1 MSQQRQR
8 QRKPV
13 STEIKLPEA
22 KEDFFPL
29 ATALGAI
36 DRAVSL
42 LAPPGTPRFDRLM
55 KGARCPLPPLGL
67 ANGLMRD
74 ALAVLEGNPYAV
86 RSFVETVEQLNA
98 GNLEMPNVPKDWAEK
113 RDEKPHA
120 HLQWTP
126 EDRPSVAPDRA
137 IPLLAAAAAIGGAGL
152 YPINRLLGGV
162 YRLLCQFEDFGNIH
176 RLALDAGR
184 SEAALARFGAAL
196 DWRFPECGPFPSGP
210 DGGFSLP
217 DRRNCLPWL
226 DWHKECFNDVGQGVP
241 SVPYSI
247 QSVTPAVAC
256 PGDLISIAGS
266 GFGNGGMVVF
276 RRLGGGELEVAA
288 QSWSDTLI
296 AVIVPATSGGGLW
309 LKIPAGSRLVCGVLI
324 PNNVPGQV
332 FENFDGS
339 APYIEAL
346 HLGGSHVGPFIV
358 RPGAPFAVHWRAYG
372 ATGRTLLVSNA
383 QGGTVLQLNNLPAVG
398 ATSSLVAPQIAIPE
412 RWRARLTATGGCQP
426 GQDVREIDIWISH
439 DPSLIASGI
448 EVTQAIQY
456 YRSAEHLTDAADRQA
471 DNAMTLVRN
480 KDAWVR
486 VYVKSLST
494 GMPDHRWPGIT
505 GELLVERIVNGNVAA
520 SFTLPS
526 RAPSIGV
533 RANDSYADVRGD
545 IDRTLNFVIPAAEAN
560 GRLRLTARSLLAGE
574 PFSTTFGSVQT
585 TVDFARD
592 QRLQLAGVLVT
603 FDGPPVIP
611 TPPGT
616 ANLVIAAPTI
626 NDLDNSLGYTMA
638 TMPINEDVQTRNAG
652 AVTLTVPLNDLPPTP
667 GGCTPNWG
675 TLMNLVTQARDA
687 DGNQAGWLYYGLLPN
702 GVPMGPVI
710 GCGGG
715 VATGTLGDEVTMAHE
730 IGHLLGRPHAPCGNV
745 GTADATYPAYEPYDP
760 LNTPMARIGEYG
772 LDIRDGTLHTPDD
785 RDFMSYCGPRWVS
798 LHNHSLYLAAAG
810 LNATTVA
817 VGQQGQGMTETS
829 AYTDI
834 LTVLGRVD
842 EDGQA
847 HVESVTRASLQS
859 LATTGLRTMTQLEL
873 LDAEGGK
880 LAYGWLHASV
890 PDAACAGCGG
900 GRALGASSAEPPVG
914 PYLFEA
920 RLPWRE
926 GGVELRLREGE
937 RILWQRRAY
946 KRKPSLSLRRC
957 ALSKAGQ
964 LDLGWTAALDPEAQ
978 PAIWVQWA
986 PVSTE
991 KLSKEAQWTYPWQG
1005 LAVGVSG
1012 SEARLSA
1019 AHLQAGRIA
1028 IRVILH
1034 DGFSSVGVVRE
1045 LEVPRFSPRVTIVHP
1060 REGAQLAASQ
1070 GLSLWG
1076 RAFEAGGV
1084 AVSDEKLVWRLDG
1097 KIVGRGKS
1105 LQLTA
1110 AQVKSGDH
1118 EATLVV
1124 EGGGKAAQARVKFTM
1139 GKNED

>member
-1 MSQQRQR
+1 MSQPRKR

-13 STEIKLPEA
+13 TPEIKLPEA

-36 DRAVSL
+36 DRAVGL

-98 GNLEMPNVPKDWAEK
+98 GNLEMPNIPKDWAEK

-120 HLQWTP
+120 HRQWTP
-126 EDRPSVAPDRA
+126 EDRPSISPERS

-152 YPINRLLGGV
+152 YSINRLLGGV

-210 DGGFSLP
+210 DEGFPLP

-226 DWHKECFNDVGQGVP
+226 DWHKECFNDVGPGVP
-241 SVPYSI
+241 SVPYTI

-266 GFGNGGMVVF
+266 GFGTGGTVVF

-296 AVIVPATSGGGLW
+296 TVIVPATTGGGLW

-346 HLGGSHVGPFIV
+346 HLGGSHVGPFTV

-372 ATGRTLLVSNA
+372 ATDRTLLVSNA
-383 QGGTVLQLNNLPAVG
+383 QGGTVAQMNNLPAVG
-398 ATSSLVAPQIAIPE
+398 ATSSLLAPQINIPE
-412 RWRARLTATGGCQP
+412 RWHARLTATGGCQP
-426 GQDVREIDIWISH
+426 GQDVRDIDIWISE
-439 DPSLIASGI
+439 DPALIASGI

-456 YRSAEHLTDAADRQA
+456 YRSAEHLTDANDRQA

-480 KDAWVR
+480 KAAWVR

-505 GELLVERIVNGNVAA
+505 GELLVERIVSGNVAA

-526 RAPSIGV
+526 RSLPIGV
-533 RANDSYADVRGD
+533 RANDSYGDVRGN
-545 IDRTLNFVIPAAEAN
+545 IDRTLNFVIPAAEAT
-560 GRLRLTARSLLAGE
+560 GRLRLTARSLQAGE

-592 QRLQLAGVLVT
+592 QRLQLAGILVA
-603 FDGPPVIP
+603 FDGPPRIP

-616 ANLVIAAPTI
+616 PNLVIAAPTI
-626 NDLDNSLGYTMA
+626 SDLDNSLGYTMA

-652 AVTLTVPLNDLPPTP
+652 AVTLTVPLNDQPPTP

-675 TLMNLVTQARDA
+675 TLMTLVTQARDA

-715 VATGTLGDEVTMAHE
+715 VATGTLGDQITMAHE

-745 GTADATYPAYEPYDP
+745 GTFDTTYPAYEPYDTAAA
-760 LNTPMARIGEYG
+760 LMARIGEYG
-772 LDIRDGTLHTPDD
+772 LDIRDGTLHPPSEN
-785 RDFMSYCGPRWVS
+785 DFMSYCGPRWVS
-798 LHNHSLYLAAAG
+798 LHNHNLYLAAAG

-817 VGQQGQGMTETS
+817 VGQQGEGMAKS
-829 AYTDI
+829 AAYSDM

-842 EDGQA
+842 EDGKA
-847 HVESVTRASLQS
+847 HIQSVTRASLQS
-859 LATTGLRTMTQLEL
+859 LQTAGQRTSIQLEL
-873 LDAEGGK
+873 LDAKGGK

-890 PDAACAGCGG
+890 PEASCAGCGG
-900 GRALGASSAEPPVG
+900 LGASAPGENPAG

-926 GGVELRLREGE
+926 DGFELRLREGE
-937 RILWQRRAY
+937 RVLWARRAY
-946 KRKPSLSLRRC
+946 KRKPGLSLRRC
-957 ALSKAGQ
+957 AISKTGQ
-964 LDLGWTAALDPEAQ
+964 LDLAWSVALDPEAV

-986 PVSTE
+986 PAAE
-991 KLSKEAQWTYPWQG
+991 GKLDKETQWTYPWKG
-1005 LAVGVSG
+1005 LAVGISG
-1012 SEARLSA
+1012 SDTHLSA
-1019 AHLQAGRIA
+1019 AHLPAGRIA
-1028 IRVILH
+1028 IRVVLH
-1034 DGFSSVGVVRE
+1034 DGFSSVAVVRE
-1045 LEVPRFSPRVTIVHP
+1045 LDVPRFGPRVTIVHP
-1060 REGAQLAASQ
+1060 CQGSQLVGSQ

-1084 AVSDEKLVWRLDG
+1084 AIPDDKLVWRLDG

-1105 LQLTA
+1105 LHFRA
-1110 AQVKSGDH
+1110 NEVKAGSH
-1118 EATLVV
+1118 EASISV
-1124 EGGGKAAQARVKFTM
+1124 EGEGKAAQDRVKFTLS
-1139 GKNED
+1139 KNKD